1 MKKNRENFPL
11 YVYLLFSTATVITL
25 LICVS
30 AGSVNIPLKD
40 TYHVIINAVFN
51 THIDSNISKSIIL
64 SVRLP
69 RVICVALVG
78 AALSLSGGALQG
90 LLRNPLADGFTL
102 GVSSGASLGAILAIT
117 FGITLPGLFGYGT
130 AASAMLFAF
139 LSIIIILYMANKM
152 DSSISTNT
160 IILIGIIFN
169 MLINSMTSLLIAFAG
184 DHIKSILFWMMGSL
198 SGTNYIN
205 VLTLLLILIIFG
217 TIIFRYSTELNAFAI
232 GEDNARHIGINVK
245 KVKLMILISASAL
258 IGVCVSVGG
267 IIGFVGL
274 VMPHI
279 TRMIVGPNH
288 KRLLPA
294 VLFTGA
300 IFLMAA
306 DLFSRTLVKPMEL
319 PIGIITSFTGSIVFI
334 YIFYKTRKV
343 K

>member
-11 YVYLLFSTATVITL
+11 YVYLLFFAATVITL

-232 GEDNARHIGINVK
+232 GEDNARHIGIDVK

-288 KRLLPA
+288 KKLLPA

-306 DLFSRTLVKPMEL
+306 DLLSRTLVKPMEL